1 MERNFV
7 TADAVTAIL
16 AYSPVEEFR
25 ATPTELQAAFRRVAT
40 EFPQLLDFH
49 SFGKVGAYVGSDA
62 VEAALDSLAAAH
74 FYSRFNKD
82 LVTHRLHGDKLRKYY
97 DTYLDKYFDESHIKK
112 AAQCLIDTLNELHSS
127 QYLEDLLV
135 VS

>member
-16 AYSPVEEFR
+16 AYSPVKEFM
-25 ATPTELQAAFRRVAT
+25 ATPTQLQAAFRRVAT

-62 VEAALDSLAAAH
+62 VEAALDSLAAAK
-74 FYSRFNKD
+74 FYSRYNKD
-82 LVTHRLHGDKLRKYY
+82 LVTHRLHEDKLKSYY
-97 DTYLDKYFDESHIKK
+97 DTYLKVYFDESHIRR
-112 AAQCLIDTLNELHSS
+112 AAQCLIDTLDELHSS

-135 VS
+135 LS